1 MYFLQFKLLKPLTE
15 INNISITQFNSI
27 SFTENQSCL
36 GRWIFIN
43 CYLWNSKILTSINKN
58 NYIIMNVLLSKFTT
72 KHNTAPFSQIK
83 IEDYF
88 PAFQEGIALAKT
100 EIDAIVN
107 NPEAPTFENTVVA
120 MDFAGDIL
128 DRLSSV
134 FFNLNSAET
143 SDEMQKIA
151 QEVSPLLS
159 EFGNDITLNAALFAK
174 IKTVYEQ
181 KENLNLTPEQTTLLD
196 KKYKS
201 FSRNGANLPEDKKD
215 QLREIDKELSKL
227 SLQFG
232 ENVLAETNAF
242 ELHLTDE
249 KDLAGLPEGTIE
261 AARLLAKE
269 KEKEGWIFTLDHPSY
284 VPFLTYADNRELRKK
299 MAIAFGARSFQNN
312 EFDNQENVLKIA
324 KLRFERANLLGY
336 KTHAHFVLEERMA
349 QSPEKVFTF
358 LNDLLAKAKPA
369 AQKEFAEL
377 AAFAKELDGIEQL
390 EKWDG
395 AYYSEKLKQQL
406 FNLDDEKL
414 KPYFQLEKVL
424 DGAFTV
430 AKKLYGLTFTE
441 VFDIDKYHE
450 EVTTYEVT
458 DAENNLVSIFY
469 ADFFPRKGKRNGAWM
484 TSFKSQSKKDG
495 VNERPHISNVCNFTK
510 PTETKPS
517 LLTFN
522 EVTTLFHEFGHGLH
536 GMLANT
542 TYPSLS
548 GTSVFWDFVE
558 LPSQIMENWCYEP
571 EALALF
577 ANHYET
583 GEIIP
588 IEYVQKIK
596 ESASFQEG
604 MATLRQLSFGLLDMA
619 WHGQDPTSITDLKT
633 FETEQFANTQLYP
646 DVKENAMSTAFSHIF
661 QGGYSSG
668 YYSYK
673 WAEVLDADAFEYFQ
687 ESGIFNVEVA
697 TKFKENVLSK
707 GGTEHPM
714 ILYKRFRGQEP
725 KPEALLKRA
734 GLL

>member
-1 MYFLQFKLLKPLTE
+1 M
-15 INNISITQFNSI
+15 S
-27 SFTENQSCL
+27 
-36 GRWIFIN
+36 
-43 CYLWNSKILTSINKN
+43 ILTQYFN
-58 NYIIMNVLLSKFTT
+58 T
-72 KHNTAPFSQIK
+72 KYNTAPFSQIK
-83 IEDYF
+83 NEDYL
-88 PAFQEGIALAKT
+88 PAFQEGIALAKA

-107 NPEAPTFENTVVA
+107 NPEKPTFENTIETLA
-120 MDFAGDIL
+120 FSGNTL
-128 DRLSSV
+128 DRISSI

-159 EFGNDITLNAALFAK
+159 EFGNDVRLNADLFAK
-174 IKTVYEQ
+174 VKAVYEQ
-181 KENLNLTPEQTTLLD
+181 KETLNLNPEQTTLLD

-201 FSRNGANLPEDKKD
+201 FSRNGANLSDDKKTI
-215 QLREIDKELSKL
+215 LREIDKELSKL

-232 ENVLAETNAF
+232 ENVLAETQAF
-242 ELHLTDE
+242 QMHLTDE

-261 AARLLAKE
+261 AAHSLAKSL
-269 KEKEGWIFTLDHPSY
+269 EKEGWIFTLDHPSY
-284 VPFLTYADNRELRKK
+284 IPFVTYSDNRELRKK
-299 MAIAFGARSFQNN
+299 MAIAFGARAFQNN
-312 EFDNQENVLKIA
+312 EFDNQEIVLKIA
-324 KLRFERANLLGY
+324 KLRFDRAQVLGY
-336 KTHAHFVLEERMA
+336 ATHAHFVLEERMA
-349 QSPEKVFTF
+349 ENPEKVKTF
-358 LNDLLAKAKPA
+358 SNDLLAKAKPA

-377 AAFAKELDGIEQL
+377 SAFAKKLDGIEQL

-406 FNLDDEKL
+406 FNLDDETL

-430 AKKLYGLTFTE
+430 AQKLYGITFE
-441 VFDIDKYHE
+441 EIFDIDTYHE
-450 EVTTYEVT
+450 EVKTYEVK
-458 DAENNLVSIFY
+458 DEDDQLVAIFY

-484 TSFKSQSKKDG
+484 TSYKSQYIKDG
-495 VNERPHISNVCNFTK
+495 INERPHISNVCNFTK

-536 GMLANT
+536 GILANT

-548 GTSVFWDFVE
+548 GTNVYWDFVE
-558 LPSQIMENWCYEP
+558 LPSQIMENWCYEA

-577 ANHYET
+577 AYHYQTNEM
-583 GEIIP
+583 IP
-588 IEYVQKIK
+588 MELVQKIK

-604 MATLRQLSFGLLDMA
+604 MATMRQLSFGLLDMG
-619 WHGQDPTSITDLKT
+619 WHGQDPSNIKDIKT
-633 FETEQFANTQLYP
+633 FETEQFSATQLYP
-646 DVKENAMSTAFSHIF
+646 EVKENAMSTAFSHIF

-673 WAEVLDADAFEYFQ
+673 WAEVLDADAFAYFQ
-687 ESGIFNVEVA
+687 EKGIFNKEVA

-725 KPEALLKRA
+725 KPDALLKRA
-734 GLL
+734 GLI